1 MKATK
6 ILEEDISDLKVS
18 SLPTRPTESRG
29 FGGGGYSASEVK
41 AAFDKLPLYIVEKF
55 NALIDDIMALGEG
68 SLADSIQTGID
79 DSHSLADMFKDIEN
93 GRFCNYL
100 MFGGES
106 IASQIVRIKKALGI
120 P

>member
-6 ILEEDISDLKVS
+6 ILDEEISDLKVA

-29 FGGGGYSASEVK
+29 FGGGYSPAEVK
-41 AAFDKLPLYIVEKF
+41 AAFDKLPLFIVERF

-79 DSHSLADMFKDIEN
+79 DDHTLRDMFRDIEN
-93 GRFCNYL
+93 GRFSTYL

-106 IASQIVRIKKALGI
+106 LASQLVRIKETLGI

>member
-6 ILEEDISDLKVS
+6 ILEEEISDLKVA

-29 FGGGGYSASEVK
+29 FGGGGYSPSEVK
-41 AAFDKLPLYIVEKF
+41 AAFDKLPLFIVERF

-79 DSHSLADMFKDIEN
+79 EEHTLRDMFRDIEN
-93 GRFCNYL
+93 GKFSTYL

-106 IASQIVRIKKALGI
+106 LASQLARIKEALGI